1 MHQRY
6 QVYKY
11 RSDMKSASL
20 PLSATLPAPFRAGVR
35 YPGSMSTWT
44 EKYRPRSL
52 KDVMGNPTA
61 IAELLKWALSRQTA
75 LPDQWAVIRAGPP
88 GTGKTSAALALANDM
103 GWAVVEMNASDKRNA
118 DAVRQVAL
126 RGAITQTFS
135 DTGEFLSTSAGG
147 RKLVILDEADNL
159 FGREDTGGI
168 GAIVDTIRQ
177 AGQPIVLIA
186 NDFYALSR
194 RSSSLRSLCR
204 TIKFKSIHPSSA
216 KTVLRQVAKAEGIE
230 VPEEVLVYIGNHTH
244 IYLRGALN
252 DLELVARGE
261 TTVTTRSVESIGARD
276 RESSVYAALEEI
288 FRSGDARRAKESVRD
303 LDESPED
310 LILWIDE
317 NLPVDYRRPDDL
329 ERGFRALSRADEYL
343 SRTRRRQ
350 QYGLWGF
357 ASDLMTMGVSAAR
370 QGRPGGG
377 QFMFPQWLLKQSRAR
392 GRRQVRNA
400 LAAKLGRALHVQKQS
415 VLTDVLPTFRTLYTS
430 DGDLKFAMTLDL
442 DLNEKEIAFLLDE
455 KEDSHS
461 VRHLMDRVEKVRGR
475 EPAPERGR
483 LEATD
488 EDAGDE

>member
-1 MHQRY
+1 MHKRY

-52 KDVMGNPTA
+52 KDVVGNPTA
-61 IAELLKWALSRQTA
+61 IAELQKWALSWEKGSPEKR
-75 LPDQWAVIRAGPP
+75 AVILAGPP

-118 DAVRQVAL
+118 VSVRQVAL
-126 RGAITQTFS
+126 RGAITQTFT
-135 DTGEFLSTSAGG
+135 DAGEFLTTAAGG

-159 FGREDTGGI
+159 FGREDSGGI
-168 GAIVDTIRQ
+168 GAIVDTIRK

-216 KTVLRQVAKAEGIE
+216 KAVLRQVAKAEGIG
-230 VPEEVLVYIGNHTH
+230 VPEEVIKYIGDHSDGD
-244 IYLRGALN
+244 LRGALN

-261 TTVTTRSVESIGARD
+261 TSVTTRSVESIGARD

-310 LILWIDE
+310 LILWVDE

-329 ERGFRALSRADEYL
+329 ERGFRALSRAHEYL
-343 SRTRRRQ
+343 SRSRRRQ
-350 QYGLWGF
+350 QYGLLGV
-357 ASDLMTMGVSAAR
+357 ASDLLPMGGSSSTRRRTPTASAISWS
-370 QGRPGGG
+370 GS
-377 QFMFPQWLLKQSRAR
+377 SRSA
-392 GRRQVRNA
+392 GESPRRSAVGLR
-400 LAAKLGRALHVQKQS
+400 
-415 VLTDVLPTFRTLYTS
+415 LPTRTPATS
-430 DGDLKFAMTLDL
+430 DWSPRDDFIRVLQRSRRGGDGW
-442 DLNEKEIAFLLDE
+442 
-455 KEDSHS
+455 
-461 VRHLMDRVEKVRGR
+461 R
-475 EPAPERGR
+475 
-483 LEATD
+483 
-488 EDAGDE
+488 